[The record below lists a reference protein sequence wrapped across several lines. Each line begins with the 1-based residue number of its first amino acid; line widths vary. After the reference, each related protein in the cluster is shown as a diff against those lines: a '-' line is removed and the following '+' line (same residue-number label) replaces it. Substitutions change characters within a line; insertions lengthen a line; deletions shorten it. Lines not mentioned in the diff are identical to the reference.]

1 MTAPRKPRTSASTSA
16 TRQRPLPL
24 PKAAPPPAPPRLI
37 IGIDPATTDGA
48 ACLLSCPSSADLA
61 AGARPALLHVWS
73 WRASTAK
80 GAADGV
86 RLASVAIVGEGESLA
101 VKRGGGDGTYP
112 AHAQIGKRLALE
124 ADDCR
129 DGIDR
134 VIACERPHV
143 TPKTTSSASQIVWVS
158 GLMVG
163 PVLAGLPRAQ
173 IYRPTS
179 RQWRCGLGLDPSEK
193 PTADQIGA
201 MLREGIPAGLAS
213 ALHGRGAEDAVLP
226 VDVVEAI
233 GIALWAGL
241 TEGRPPRRTAKPR
254 AKKTTGAA

>member
-1 MTAPRKPRTSASTSA
+1 MTRRAPA
-16 TRQRPLPL
+16 QRPLPL
-24 PKAAPPPAPPRLI
+24 PKAAPPPAPARLI

-61 AGARPALLHVWS
+61 AGSRPALLHVWS

-80 GAADGV
+80 GAENGV

-101 VKRGGGDGTYP
+101 VKRGGGDGSYP
-112 AHAQIGKRLALE
+112 AHAQIGRRIMHE

-129 DGIDR
+129 GGIDR

-143 TPKTTSSASQIVWVS
+143 TPKTTSSAAQIVWVS
-158 GLMVG
+158 GLIVG
-163 PVLAGLPRAQ
+163 PVLAALPHAQ
-173 IYRPTS
+173 LYRPTPQ
-179 RQWRCGLGLDPSEK
+179 QWRRGLGLDPHEK

-201 MLREGIPAGLAS
+201 MLRDGIPAGLAA

-241 TEGRPPRRTAKPR
+241 TEGRPPKRAAKPR
-254 AKKTTGAA
+254 AKKAAKTA